1 MTLKLLCSFWR
12 MPSQWLIF
20 SLVISSLP
28 ASSYGQTQPS
38 LVINPIGENKTEP
51 AGTGFVLFCTK
62 GAGEAEFSEF
72 KWTGPNGQ
80 EITGQ
85 ESIRVVPTG
94 ESYILS
100 FDSPSPQDSGS
111 YTCSALYGKT
121 IPLSITVHIT
131 FYHDITWEDC
141 PQSQHLILGQPGKV
155 RCRVRG
161 NPVPLVSW
169 LKDREEL
176 DPQRYEGKED
186 GISVQTAQDIDRGTY
201 VVSAMVSV
209 TGKFQKRNIT
219 VDVYTQPKISPTV
232 PDSSELV
239 EGSPGSLKCSAEG
252 YPPPLFYWFDQAN
265 RNLSTVN
272 GFQVDSKAGLLQVT
286 SVRREDEGT
295 YRCQAL
301 NPAGTDSREIAVA
314 IIVKPRITEFQ
325 NATVS
330 VGEEVKLEC
339 RAHGKPIPDMK
350 IRRDGNT
357 HFLLDQHF
365 KFQETQNDQQETVLT
380 MTAMSATREM
390 DGLYYCSAENKADK
404 VERVGHL
411 TVQFAPQVF
420 ARENPVKTWGQRP
433 AVLECVAEA
442 IPNATLAWFYRKQQL
457 QERTGQYF
465 KVEGS
470 RGSSK
475 LTVAPTF
482 PDRFGTYVCE
492 AQNFLGKGS
501 VDIRLE
507 EARLPGAL
515 PTPRVESLTP
525 TTITFAFI
533 HTADDGGMPT
543 TKIIIKY
550 WKDGDREELAKIQEW
565 SDMDRAD
572 TVTVDGLEP
581 KHKYW
586 FRFAAHSAVGTGPY
600 SETLS
605 RETPPEMAPDPPIVL
620 SNENSMYPNKYE
632 IRWAMPRDNGRPV
645 HHFRVTYF
653 KVDKRPGNNFVRAEE
668 PKVIQ
673 VTEWHNVPRV
683 ELRNLSPE
691 SYYRAEIE
699 AYNDIGYSEP
709 ESMVFHTARGE
720 VPTEEH
726 GGQQSRLSGLGLP
739 LTTIIIIVVAA
750 VLLVLLLLDVVCYLR
765 FHWGFLY
772 CLRHSCGGGQAPAK
786 PVADDAKSSPPT
798 VTEPDGGKT
807 KPKAEKSISTDKEL
821 LSTPDEKTRDAAE
834 DTPMIDTKGLKDGKH
849 DLKFEPA
856 DKNHALK
863 GSKSS
868 IAKDSMV

>member
-1 MTLKLLCSFWR
+1 
-12 MPSQWLIF
+12 MPSKWLIF
-20 SLVISSLP
+20 CLVISSLP
-28 ASSYGQTQPS
+28 VSYGQSQPS

-51 AGTGFVLFCTK
+51 AGKGFVLFCK
-62 GAGEAEFSEF
+62 GSGQADFADF

-80 EITGQ
+80 EITSQ
-85 ESIRVVPTG
+85 EEGMQVILSG
-94 ESYILS
+94 DSYILS
-100 FDSPSPQDSGS
+100 FEKPSPQDSGS
-111 YTCSALYGKT
+111 YTCSALYSST

-131 FYHDITWEDC
+131 FYHDITWEEC

-169 LKDREEL
+169 LKDRQEL

-186 GISVQTAQDIDRGTY
+186 GIAIQAAKDMDRGVY

-209 TGKFQKRNIT
+209 TGKFQKRNIS
-219 VDVYTQPKISPTV
+219 VDVYTQPKIAPTV

-239 EGSPGSLKCSAEG
+239 EGTPGTLMCSAEG
-252 YPPPLFYWFDQAN
+252 YPPPLYYWFDQAN

-272 GFQVDSKAGLLQVT
+272 GFQVDPKAGLLQVT

-295 YRCQAL
+295 YRCQAV
-301 NPAGTDSREIAVA
+301 NPAGTDTREIAVT
-314 IIVKPRITEFQ
+314 IVVKPRIIEFQ

-339 RAHGKPIPDMK
+339 RAHGKPTPDMK

-380 MTAMSATREM
+380 MTANSATREM
-390 DGLYYCSAENKADK
+390 DGLYYCSAENKAEK
-404 VERVGHL
+404 AERVGHL
-411 TVQFAPQVF
+411 TVQFPPQVF
-420 ARENPVKTWGQRP
+420 ARDNPVKTWGQRP

-442 IPNATLAWFYRKQQL
+442 IPNATLSWFYRKQQL

-465 KVEGS
+465 KVES
-470 RGSSK
+470 ARGSSK

-492 AQNFLGKGS
+492 AQNFLGRGS

-507 EARLPGAL
+507 EARFPGPL
-515 PTPRVESLTP
+515 STPRVESLTP
-525 TTITFAFI
+525 TTITFLFV
-533 HTADDGGMPT
+533 HTTDDGGMPI
-543 TKIIIKY
+543 TKIIIKS
-550 WKDGDREELAKIQEW
+550 WKDGDREDIAKVHEW

-572 TVTVDGLEP
+572 TLTIDGLEP
-581 KHKYW
+581 KQKYW

-632 IRWAMPRDNGRPV
+632 IRWAVPRDNGRPV
-645 HHFRVTYF
+645 RHFRVTYF
-653 KVDKRPGNNFVRAEE
+653 KVDKRPGNNFVRSED
-668 PKVIQ
+668 PRVIQ
-673 VTEWHNVPRV
+673 VDEWHNVPRV
-683 ELRNLSPE
+683 ELQGLSPE

-699 AYNDIGYSEP
+699 AYNEIGYSEA
-709 ESMVFHTARGE
+709 ESLVFRTARGE
-720 VPTEEH
+720 VPEEERA
-726 GGQQSRLSGLGLP
+726 GQQARLSGLGLP

-750 VLLVLLLLDVVCYLR
+750 VILVLLLLDVVCYLR

-772 CLRHSCGGGQAPAK
+772 CLRHSCGGGAGRSPSK
-786 PVADDAKSSPPT
+786 PLTDDAKSS
-798 VTEPDGGKT
+798 
-807 KPKAEKSISTDKEL
+807 KEL
-821 LSTPDEKTRDAAE
+821 LSTPEEKTRDAAE

-849 DLKFEPA
+849 DLKFEPG
-856 DKNHALK
+856 DKNHSLK

>member
-1 MTLKLLCSFWR
+1 
-12 MPSQWLIF
+12 MPSKWLIF
-20 SLVISSLP
+20 CLVISSL
-28 ASSYGQTQPS
+28 SVFSQGETQPS
-38 LVINPIGENKTEP
+38 LVINPMGENKTEP

-62 GAGEAEFSEF
+62 GAGEADFTDY
-72 KWTGPNGQ
+72 KWTGPNGR
-80 EITGQ
+80 EITGEQ
-85 ESIRVVPTG
+85 NIRVVSTG
-94 ESYILS
+94 DSYILS

-111 YTCSALYGKT
+111 YTCSALYGST
-121 IPLSITVHIT
+121 IPLSVTVHIT

-141 PQSQHLILGQPGKV
+141 PQSQHLILGQPGKI

-161 NPVPLVSW
+161 NPVPLDV
-169 LKDREEL
+169 
-176 DPQRYEGKED
+176 
-186 GISVQTAQDIDRGTY
+186 DRGTY

-232 PDSSELV
+232 LDSSELV
-239 EGSPGSLKCSAEG
+239 EGSPGTLKCSAEG
-252 YPPPLFYWFDQAN
+252 YPPPLYYWFDQAN

-272 GFQVDSKAGLLQVT
+272 GFQVDAKAGLLLVT
-286 SVRREDEGT
+286 SVRREDEGK
-295 YRCQAL
+295 YRCQAV
-301 NPAGTDSREIAVA
+301 NPAGTDIRETAVA

-330 VGEEVKLEC
+330 VGEE
-339 RAHGKPIPDMK
+339 
-350 IRRDGNT
+350 
-357 HFLLDQHF
+357 HF

-411 TVQFAPQVF
+411 TVQFSPQVF

-433 AVLECVAEA
+433 TVLECVAEA
-442 IPNATLAWFYRKQQL
+442 IPNATLAWFYRKQPL

-482 PDRFGTYVCE
+482 PDRFGTHASPGLCP
-492 AQNFLGKGS
+492 LHGS
-501 VDIRLE
+501 SR
-507 EARLPGAL
+507 
-515 PTPRVESLTP
+515 STP
-525 TTITFAFI
+525 TTVTFAFV
-533 HTADDGGMPT
+533 HAADDGGMPT

-550 WKDGDREELAKIQEW
+550 WKDGDPEERAKVQEW

-600 SETLS
+600 SESLS
-605 RETPPEMAPDPPIVL
+605 RETPPEMAPGPPIVL
-620 SNENSMYPNKYE
+620 RSNENSMYPNKYE

-645 HHFRVTYF
+645 RHFRVTYF
-653 KVDKRPGNNFVRAEE
+653 KVDKRPGNNFVRAED

-673 VTEWHNVPRV
+673 VNEWHNVPRV
-683 ELRNLSPE
+683 ELQGLSPE

-709 ESMVFHTARGE
+709 ESLVFHTARGE
-720 VPTEEH
+720 VPLEEQS
-726 GGQQSRLSGLGLP
+726 GQLNRLGLP
-739 LTTIIIIVVAA
+739 LTTIIIIVVAT

-772 CLRHSCGGGQAPAK
+772 CLRHSCGKGHAPAK
-786 PVADDAKSSPPT
+786 PVADDAKSRCVRATSDDSGQQKWGRLRYLL
-798 VTEPDGGKT
+798 EERDN
-807 KPKAEKSISTDKEL
+807 KPLFWAAQPL
-821 LSTPDEKTRDAAE
+821 RDA
-834 DTPMIDTKGLKDGKH
+834 L
-849 DLKFEPA
+849 
-856 DKNHALK
+856 
-863 GSKSS
+863 
-868 IAKDSMV
+868 

>member
-12 MPSQWLIF
+12 MPSKWLIF
-20 SLVISSLP
+20 CLVISSLP
-28 ASSYGQTQPS
+28 ASYNCQSQPS

-62 GAGEAEFSEF
+62 GAGEADFTNF
-72 KWTGPNGQ
+72 KWTGPDGQ
-80 EITGQ
+80 EITSQ
-85 ESIRVVPTG
+85 EGIRAVSTAD
-94 ESYILS
+94 SYILS

-111 YTCSALYGKT
+111 YTCSALYGST

-141 PQSQHLILGQPGKV
+141 PQHQHLILGQPGKV

-161 NPVPLVSW
+161 NPVPLVRW
-169 LKDREEL
+169 FKDHENL
-176 DPQRYEGKED
+176 DLQRYEGSDD
-186 GISVQTAQDIDRGTY
+186 GISVQSAQDIDRGTY
-201 VVSAMVSV
+201 IVSAMVSV

-232 PDSSELV
+232 PDTSELV
-239 EGSPGSLKCSAEG
+239 EGTLGTLKCSAEG
-252 YPPPLFYWFDQAN
+252 YPPPLYYWLDQAN

-272 GFQVDSKAGLLQVT
+272 GFQVDPKAGLLQVT

-295 YRCQAL
+295 YRCQAV
-301 NPAGTDSREIAVA
+301 NPAGKDTREIAVA
-314 IIVKPRITEFQ
+314 IVVKPRITEFQ

-339 RAHGKPIPDMK
+339 RAHGKPTPDMK

-390 DGLYYCSAENKADK
+390 DGLYYCSAENKAEK

-411 TVQFAPQVF
+411 TVQFPPQVF
-420 ARENPVKTWGQRP
+420 ARENPVKTWGQQP

-442 IPNATLAWFYRKQQL
+442 IPNATLSWYYRKQLL
-457 QERTGQYF
+457 QERTSQYF

-475 LTVAPTF
+475 LTVEPTF

-501 VDIRLE
+501 VNIELQ

-515 PTPRVESLTP
+515 PSPRVDALTP
-525 TTITFAFI
+525 TTITFGFV
-533 HTADDGGMPT
+533 HTADDGGMPI

-550 WKDGDREELAKIQEW
+550 WKDGDREDVAKVKDW
-565 SDMDRAD
+565 NDMDRAD

-581 KHKYW
+581 KRKYW

-600 SETLS
+600 SDALT
-605 RETPPEMAPDPPIVL
+605 RETPPEMAPDAPIML
-620 SNENSMYPNKYE
+620 SNEKSVYPNKYE

-645 HHFRVTYF
+645 RHFRVTYF
-653 KVDKRPGNNFVRAEE
+653 KVDKRPGNNFVRVEE
-668 PKVIQ
+668 PREIT

-683 ELRNLSPE
+683 ELRGLSPE

-699 AYNDIGYSEP
+699 AYNDIGYSKP
-709 ESMVFHTARGE
+709 ESLVFLTARGE
-720 VPTEEH
+720 VPEEERA
-726 GGQQSRLSGLGLP
+726 GQQARLSSLGLP

-772 CLRHSCGGGQAPAK
+772 CLRHACGGGQSPTKPAA
-786 PVADDAKSSPPT
+786 ADDAKSS
-798 VTEPDGGKT
+798 
-807 KPKAEKSISTDKEL
+807 KEL

-849 DLKFEPA
+849 DMKFEPA
-856 DKNHALK
+856 DKNHSLK